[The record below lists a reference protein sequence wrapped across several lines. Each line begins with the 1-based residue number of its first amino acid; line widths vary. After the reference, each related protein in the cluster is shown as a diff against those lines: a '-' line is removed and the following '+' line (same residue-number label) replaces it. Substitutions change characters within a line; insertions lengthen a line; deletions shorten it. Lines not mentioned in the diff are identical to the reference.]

1 VSEGA
6 TRFASAVLAVAG
18 AAIAAYLLYVRK
30 TEGALICATGGCDA
44 VQSSRDAELFGVPV
58 AGLGLAGFLG
68 LVMTAV
74 AKGERARLAQATL
87 ALSAFLFSCYLL
99 YVQLAVIG
107 AICQWCVVTDAL
119 TSAIATTALLRLW
132 IGEAQT
138 GFKRHC

>member
-18 AAIAAYLLYVRK
+18 AAIAALLYVRH
-30 TEGALICATGGCDA
+30 TGGALICATGGCDA
-44 VQSSRDAELFGVPV
+44 VQSSRYAEMFGVPV

-74 AKGERARLAQATL
+74 ATGERARLAQATL

-138 GFKRHC
+138 GFERHC

>member
-18 AAIAAYLLYVRK
+18 AAIAAYLLYVRQ
-30 TEGALICATGGCDA
+30 TGGALICATGGCDA

>member
-6 TRFASAVLAVAG
+6 TRFASAVLAVTG
-18 AAIAAYLLYVRK
+18 AAIAAYLLYVRQ
-30 TEGALICATGGCDA
+30 TGGALVCATGGCET
-44 VQSSRDAELFGVPV
+44 VQGSPYAELFGVPV

-74 AKGERARLAQATL
+74 AKGERARLAQAAL

-107 AICQWCVVTDAL
+107 AICQWCLVTDAL
-119 TSAIATTALLRLW
+119 ISAIAATALWRLR

-138 GFKRHC
+138 GFKRPC

>member
-1 VSEGA
+1 MSEGA

-18 AAIAAYLLYVRK
+18 AAIAAYLLYVRQ
-30 TEGALICATGGCDA
+30 TGGALVCATGGC
-44 VQSSRDAELFGVPV
+44 E
-58 AGLGLAGFLG
+58 
-68 LVMTAV
+68 
-74 AKGERARLAQATL
+74 ATL